1 MENNSLIFVTGGA
14 GLIGSNVVRELNSR
28 GYTNI
33 VIIDRFGTSIKWKNL
48 VGLQYSD
55 FVTVEDFKQKGLILE
70 GKYPSVVIHLGACS
84 STTQKDMGYLIENNY
99 NFTKDLIQT
108 YTHYR
113 CSRIVATSSAATYGL
128 GENGFNDNDNLPYL
142 ESLRPLNAYA
152 QSKNMTDIW
161 AVKSGFIH
169 NVCMIK
175 PTNIFGPG
183 EEHKIGME
191 SMVLQAYRQISAMGS
206 VKLFKSYKGEYK
218 DGEQYRDFLY
228 VKDAAKAIVDLAF
241 RSDINGIYNLGS
253 GTSTT
258 WNTLVGYVFEAMGK
272 PVDIQYVEMPD
283 HLKAQYQYKTTA
295 NIEKLKNAL
304 PSYNVTPLKDAIQ
317 DYIQSHLISP

>member
-1 MENNSLIFVTGGA
+1 MSKDQLIFVTGGA
-14 GLIGSNVVRELNSR
+14 GLIGSNVIKELNSR

-33 VIIDRFGTSIKWKNL
+33 VVIDRLGTSIKWKNL
-48 VGLQYSD
+48 VGLQYAS
-55 FVTVEDFKQKGLILE
+55 FLTIEDFKTVMSSKTN
-70 GKYPSVVIHLGACS
+70 PDVVIHLGACS
-84 STTQKDMGYLIENNY
+84 STTQKDMDYLIDNNY
-99 NFTKDLIQT
+99 NF
-108 YTHYR
+108 
-113 CSRIVATSSAATYGL
+113 SRNVISRYGPHAHVISTSSAATYGL
-128 GENGFNDNDNLPYL
+128 GENGFDDRQDLPYL
-142 ESLRPLNAYA
+142 EGLRPLNAYA

-161 AVKSGFIH
+161 TVKSGFIH

-191 SMVLQAYRQISAMGS
+191 SMVLQAYRQISATGS

>member
-1 MENNSLIFVTGGA
+1 MSKDQLIFVTGGA
-14 GLIGSNVVRELNSR
+14 GLIGSNVIKELNSR

-33 VIIDRFGTSIKWKNL
+33 VVIDRLGTSIKWKNL
-48 VGLQYSD
+48 VGLQYAS
-55 FVTVEDFKQKGLILE
+55 FLTIEDFKTVMSSKTN
-70 GKYPSVVIHLGACS
+70 PDVVIHLGACS
-84 STTQKDMGYLIENNY
+84 STTQKDMDYLIDNNY
-99 NFTKDLIQT
+99 NF
-108 YTHYR
+108 
-113 CSRIVATSSAATYGL
+113 SRNVISRYGPHAHVISTSSAATYGL
-128 GENGFNDNDNLPYL
+128 GENGFDDRQDLPYL
-142 ESLRPLNAYA
+142 EGLRPLNAYA

-161 AVKSGFIH
+161 TVKSGFIH

-191 SMVLQAYRQISAMGS
+191 SMVLQAYRQISATGS

-258 WNTLVGYVFEAMGK
+258 WNTLVGCVFEAMGK

-283 HLKAQYQYKTTA
+283 HLKTQYQYKTTA
-295 NIEKLKNAL
+295 NIEKLKGCL
-304 PSYNVTPLKDAIQ
+304 FPYGSFSITPLKDAVK
-317 DYIQSHLISP
+317 DYVQNYLVKT